1 MSKRLDERCN
11 PLYLI
16 IILYFLL
23 KDKLNWKNWN
33 QQKLQTQISTP
44 LRTSMNK
51 RKSAAFVND
60 SASIQ
65 KKRSKE
71 NNSMLSVPKETG
83 NKTSNR
89 LKEKNNNRLKFDT
102 LADNKIELVNLMV
115 DNGKEKH
122 KLEIEILN
130 MQLQKKD
137 ATGQNNAEGI
147 RIKNFDFGKRTAK
160 IKK

>member
-1 MSKRLDERCN
+1 MDECRN

-33 QQKLQTQISTP
+33 PQKLQTQISTP

-51 RKSAAFVND
+51 RKSAAFVDD
-60 SASIQ
+60 SASSQ
-65 KKRSKE
+65 NKRSKE
-71 NNSMLSVPKETG
+71 NDSMLSVPKETD
-83 NKTSNR
+83 KKPSNR

-102 LADNKIELVNLMV
+102 LAENKIELVNLMM
-115 DNGKEKH
+115 DNEKEKH

-130 MQLQKKD
+130 LQLQKEELQVKIMQKELEFK
-137 ATGQNNAEGI
+137 TLILEKEQGRLKNN
-147 RIKNFDFGKRTAK
+147 T
-160 IKK
+160 